1 MLKDSIDIIGFQI
14 EKNKG
19 RIKKNFIASNDLING
34 DEMHLINVFNNL
46 LDNANKYSGKQ
57 PKIIINTYNSNNS
70 ITVEVKDNGVGMK
83 NSVTKRIFEKFYREP
98 KGNIHNVKGFGLG
111 LSYVKSMIKE
121 HKAKIFVKSKVNKG
135 SLFQIKFKLADEK
148 K

>member
-1 MLKDSIDIIGFQI
+1 M
-14 EKNKG
+14 KG
-19 RIKKNFIASNDLING
+19 
-34 DEMHLINVFNNL
+34 H
-46 LDNANKYSGKQ
+46 
-57 PKIIINTYNSNNS
+57 
-70 ITVEVKDNGVGMK
+70 
-83 NSVTKRIFEKFYREP
+83 
-98 KGNIHNVKGFGLG
+98 GLG